1 LAELLEINEFKGSNG
16 WLDKFKDRHGI
27 KFKSIQGEAAAVN
40 MESVEEWRREILQN
54 LLVQYSPKDVFNV
67 DETGLFWRLLP
78 DKTMTF
84 KGKNFKFAILIFF
97 R

>member
-1 LAELLEINEFKGSNG
+1 MAELLKINDFKASNG
-16 WLDKFKDRHGI
+16 WLDNFKDRHGI

-40 MESVEEWRREILQN
+40 MESVGEWRREILKN
-54 LLVQYSPKDVFNV
+54 LLVQYLPKDIFNV

-84 KGKNFKFAILIFF
+84 KGKFFNLKILTFF